1 MGECHRQ
8 ETEILALDF
17 SKLFGL
23 GSHGS
28 TQGVD
33 SGFESKGA
41 FVVVV
46 ENLQFGWVVHCG
58 GDCE

>member
-1 MGECHRQ
+1 MGEWHRQ
-8 ETEILALDF
+8 ETEELALDF

-33 SGFESKGA
+33 SGFESKGP

-46 ENLQFGWVVHCG
+46 ENLQFG
-58 GDCE
+58 